1 MIIENIQKLMN
12 EMNAEIDKLSEDCV
26 EVSADV
32 GEGWEECGRD
42 DAEEFCFK
50 YIDRTTWQMPLAWFH
65 MSKCLEIS
73 TCDYRFRRRKD
84 VPRSILE
91 EGKAYTR
98 NDGKPFCFGEL
109 VGTYIGK
116 TPNGWNRFKLSG
128 SREAALNYTDT
139 CFTVVTSLPIEETVP
154 RNSDPEFVPWDAET
168 FPKDRPVWVRLKTSP
183 SDRCTMITSIRSD
196 GYASYYGWRKE
207 VPGFN
212 KVKFDDLL
220 KEYIQHDGSPCGTLK
235 KEGN

>member
-1 MIIENIQKLMN
+1 MITEKIQELMN
-12 EMNAEIDKLSEDCV
+12 ELNAEIDKLSEDCV

-98 NDGKPFCFGEL
+98 NDGKPFYFGEL

-154 RNSDPEFVPWDAET
+154 RNSDPEFVPWNAET
-168 FPKDRPVWVRLKTSP
+168 FPKDRPVWAKLAICRGDGVGALVIGFVSHGVTFS
-183 SDRCTMITSIRSD
+183 SEEGLDDDIT
-196 GYASYYGWRKE
+196 W
-207 VPGFN
+207 
-212 KVKFDDLL
+212 DDLL
-220 KEYIQHDGSPCGTLK
+220 TDYVQHDGSPCGTLK